1 MSRVVDQ
8 KVSRSRRARCY
19 RSAVRRRLLTVA
31 VFLLAGAVVNVG
43 VAWGC
48 AMWSP
53 LRNFSSLSSEGLGV
67 RNRAM
72 YFHLDIGVVA
82 GERREAGFPLL
93 SLVGYRYAKRSRE
106 VALIRP
112 PSPFAVR
119 PSNVLPARPIWPG
132 FAVNTLFYAA
142 VLWPLIPGPFTL
154 RGLIRQRRGLCP
166 KCAYPMGESSV
177 CTECGNELPQRMRAT
192 T

>member
-1 MSRVVDQ
+1 MILPEPR
-8 KVSRSRRARCY
+8 KVKVKLITIAI
-19 RSAVRRRLLTVA
+19 
-31 VFLLAGAVVNVG
+31 FLLAGAVVNVG

-119 PSNVLPARPIWPG
+119 PSNVLPARPIWPA
-132 FAVNTLFYAA
+132 FAINTLFDAA
-142 VLWPLIPGPFTL
+142 LLWLLIPGPFAL
-154 RGLIRQRRGLCP
+154 RRLIRRRRGLCP
-166 KCAYPMGESSV
+166 ACAYDLRHAEHEACP
-177 CTECGNELPQRMRAT
+177 ECGLAA
-192 T
+192 